1 MFFRGSWSQMGVEDT
16 ISSLTALVK
25 YCLQN
30 MNSGFFDDPLNCQF
44 YSDYIHQMIH
54 EYSQYIDQEKEL
66 KSCCT
71 ILMVYLESKL
81 NYYSQME
88 EQRKKQQV
96 TEGAR
101 NLGWESTLKMEVDEN
116 IRDPGD

>member
-1 MFFRGSWSQMGVEDT
+1 
-16 ISSLTALVK
+16 
-25 YCLQN
+25 
-30 MNSGFFDDPLNCQF
+30 
-44 YSDYIHQMIH
+44 
-54 EYSQYIDQEKEL
+54 
-66 KSCCT
+66 
-71 ILMVYLESKL
+71 MVYLESKL